1 MDDQMKMAAY
11 AQMYGTWAFQD
22 FLEWLEDAVDAAANR
37 AASLKPEQREHFQA
51 YFMAWQERKKLVA
64 EIKNHIEVSKERT
77 TSSDGN
83 PESGDP
89 YPAGTSTHFPGY

>member
-22 FLEWLEDAVDAAANR
+22 FLEWLEDAVEAAANR

-64 EIKNHIEVSKERT
+64 EIKVYIEVCKERGIQ
-77 TSSDGN
+77 DAPQEN
-83 PESGDP
+83 SGP
-89 YPAGTSTHFPGY
+89 YPASVSTHLPGY